1 MTTTTIPTQLQGDTS
16 LRTAVEL
23 LTQLTP
29 LQLANVIEDINYYNS
44 EDADDDGPT
53 HAFKKAACY
62 QGASELTD
70 DNVYRWVY
78 QLQFLAAN
86 DVMEEFASEGQI
98 TVSEETKT
106 LISQLESLYS
116 TKVKQ
121 GKLLQVVETLNKMTD
136 KDREF
141 VLSQL
146 N

>member
-1 MTTTTIPTQLQGDTS
+1 MTTTTMPTQLQGDTS

-23 LTQLTP
+23 LTRLTP
-29 LQLANVIEDINYYNS
+29 LQLANVVEDINYYDS
-44 EDADDDGPT
+44 EDQDEPT
-53 HAFKKAACY
+53 RAFKKAACY

-70 DNVYRWVY
+70 DDVYRWVY

-98 TVSEETKT
+98 AVSKETT
-106 LISQLESLYS
+106 ELISQLENLYA
-116 TKVKQ
+116 TKIRQ
-121 GKLLQVVETLNKMTD
+121 GQLLQVVKTLNKMTD

-141 VLSQL
+141 VLSQI